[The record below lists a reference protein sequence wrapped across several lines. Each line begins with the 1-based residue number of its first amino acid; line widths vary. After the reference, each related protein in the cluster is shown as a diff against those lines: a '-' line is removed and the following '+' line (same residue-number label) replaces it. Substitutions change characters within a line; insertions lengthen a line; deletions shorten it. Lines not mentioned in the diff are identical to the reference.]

1 MTNLSSTIRQ
11 RRRLLNPPKTSAPL
25 SDLTEKKIPFPEVKC
40 YSGLAN
46 DLTRPVGFVSPTVME
61 VDHNRLEIERLKK
74 KISKYKKDVE
84 NKGQS
89 RKG

>member
-11 RRRLLNPPKTSAPL
+11 RRRLLNPPKTSAP
-25 SDLTEKKIPFPEVKC
+25 S
-40 YSGLAN
+40 A

-61 VDHNRLEIERLKK
+61 VDHNRAEIERLKE

-84 NKGQS
+84 NKG
-89 RKG
+89 

>member
-1 MTNLSSTIRQ
+1 MTKLSSSIRQ
-11 RRRLLNPPKTSAPL
+11 RRRLLNPPKTSAPPLDL
-25 SDLTEKKIPFPEVKC
+25 S
-40 YSGLAN
+40 
-46 DLTRPVGFVSPTVME
+46 RPVGFVSPTVME

-89 RKG
+89 RKD

>member
-11 RRRLLNPPKTSAPL
+11 RRRLLNPPKTSAP
-25 SDLTEKKIPFPEVKC
+25 SP
-40 YSGLAN
+40 

-61 VDHNRLEIERLKK
+61 VDHNRAEIERLKE

>member
-11 RRRLLNPPKTSAPL
+11 RRRLLNPPKTSTPL
-25 SDLTEKKIPFPEVKC
+25 L
-40 YSGLAN
+40 

-61 VDHNRLEIERLKK
+61 VESNRSEIERLKK

-89 RKG
+89 RKD

>member
-11 RRRLLNPPKTSAPL
+11 RRRLLNPPKTSASSL
-25 SDLTEKKIPFPEVKC
+25 
-40 YSGLAN
+40 

-61 VDHNRLEIERLKK
+61 VEANRAEIERLKK

-84 NKGQS
+84 NRGQS
-89 RKG
+89 

>member
-11 RRRLLNPPKTSAPL
+11 RRRLLNPPKTSAP
-25 SDLTEKKIPFPEVKC
+25 SV
-40 YSGLAN
+40 

-61 VDHNRLEIERLKK
+61 VDHNRAEIERLKE